1 MDNKYKLSSL
11 DSTLKLIDYMAYIAV
26 SKEVGITEL
35 SEKLSL
41 GKSTVHRI
49 LNTLLDYGYIVR
61 NSENGKYSLGFKFVN
76 VADAILERLDII
88 TVTRTVIESMVDSL
102 MHNAAML
109 SFENNYAVVIESYPC
124 RNRGYVVYNTGDIF
138 PAYAS
143 SAGKLFLSHLSES
156 NLYAYF
162 EKTELKPLTPYT
174 SVTQSDVT
182 NSFSQGKSQGYFTCN
197 QEFNEGIMSFTA
209 PVVDE
214 KGGLVAALMLYGPL
228 SEMSAKQEM
237 LTDKLKKTAA
247 ECSQLYIQK
256 F

>member
-1 MDNKYKLSSL
+1 MDDKYKLSSL
-11 DSTLKLIDYMAYIAV
+11 DSTLKLIDYMAYTAL

-61 NSENGKYSLGFKFVN
+61 NNENGKYSLGFKFVN

-102 MHNAAML
+102 MHNAAMV
-109 SFENNYAVVIESYPC
+109 SFENSYAVVIESYPC

-143 SAGKLFLSHLSES
+143 SAGKLFLSRLSES
-156 NLYAYF
+156 NLRTYF
-162 EKTELKPLTPYT
+162 DNTELKPLTPYT
-174 SVTQSDVT
+174 LITKSDICT
-182 NSFSQGKSQGYFTCN
+182 SFVEGNSQGYFICN
-197 QEFNEGIMSFTA
+197 QEFNEGIMSFAA
-209 PVVDE
+209 PVFDE
-214 KGGLVAALMLYGPL
+214 KGNLAAALMLYGPL
-228 SEMSAKQEM
+228 SEMSDEEEL

-247 ECSQLYIQK
+247 VCSQLYTQK
-256 F
+256 L